1 MISQQHYSF
10 HMTADRQQLGIDTPD
25 LFPCLCFNVNVRRNV
40 LREIPWHWHQE
51 VEVDIITRGRGLLRA
66 DGGSWV
72 LEKGDG
78 VFLNT
83 NLFHN
88 IQGAEGGAC
97 CFHSLVFTADLLA
110 GAPGSVFEQRYVRP
124 LLSSPTRLLILRQ
137 SEPWQKAALDAVDE
151 AYRAFAQEDFGWE
164 LLARAALSRLW
175 QLAAKHADLSR
186 PAEEEPSDIRRLK
199 LMLRCIRENYAR
211 PLTLEEIAAS
221 ANIGKRECLRCFQRT
236 IGIPPI
242 QCLLKVRIRQASRL
256 LAETDLSVTEVGMQC
271 GFENPSY
278 FAHAFRRMTGRSP
291 RDYRQYF
298 SGPLPEEETA
308 AEEDLKG
315 EIAP

>member
-72 LEKGDG
+72 LEKGD
-78 VFLNT
+78 
-83 NLFHN
+83 
-88 IQGAEGGAC
+88 
-97 CFHSLVFTADLLA
+97 
-110 GAPGSVFEQRYVRP
+110 VFEQRYVRP

-137 SEPWQKAALDAVDE
+137 SEPWQKAALDAIDE

-164 LLARAALSRLW
+164 LLARAALCRLW

-256 LAETDLSVTEVGMQC
+256 LAETDLPVTEVGMRC